1 MYINCKYLK
10 FSALLIIATVSISN
24 AIAQTKRL
32 SMDEVFQLADEQS
45 LSLAASRSEIEEAEE
60 GVSSAKSNR
69 TPDIDFNL
77 QLSYLG
83 DVRIMDRDFSNGFNT
98 STPHFGNTFSVAVTQ
113 VLFAG
118 GAIKKSIELSEL
130 KTTIAKLRYE
140 GNRQA
145 VRLLVAG
152 YYLDLC
158 QLRNQILIL
167 QKNKEQTQKLVD
179 DIEANYEAGTAL
191 KSDIT
196 RYEMQLQDLD
206 LRLTQAHNAFDIT
219 NSNLVAA
226 LDLPH
231 STVIEPDTNIVNLQ
245 ESVANESEWLQKVDV
260 SPAVR
265 ISESIVDINTKS
277 EEIAKAAYR
286 PTIVLRAEDNLNGPI
301 TFEIPTIDKNVNYWY
316 VGVGVSYNL
325 GAIYKQKH
333 AVSKLHTA
341 TATARTQYE
350 ALQNDMRAKVHAA
363 YVKYQEALSIRRT
376 REKSLQ
382 LAHENYDVIQYRYLN
397 GMALVTDMLDA
408 SNQQLSAELM
418 LINSQMSIVYSH
430 CMLLAAV
437 GLL

>member
-24 AIAQTKRL
+24 ATAQTKRL

-179 DIEANYEAGTAL
+179 DIKANYEAGTAL

-333 AVSKLHTA
+333 AVSKLRTA

-430 CMLLAAV
+430 CLLLAAV